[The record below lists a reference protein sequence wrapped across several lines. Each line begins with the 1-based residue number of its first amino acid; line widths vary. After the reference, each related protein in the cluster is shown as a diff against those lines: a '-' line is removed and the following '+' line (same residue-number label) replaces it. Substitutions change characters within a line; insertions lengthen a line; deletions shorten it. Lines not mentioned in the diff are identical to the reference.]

1 MADNKIVFDLA
12 INTADTANSLKEV
25 RKAIKDLKDIQL
37 EFGEGTDEYRKA
49 SVKIGELKDRLND
62 ANDTA
67 RVLSGNLAENVT
79 GAFSRVATAGIGA
92 FQAVEGAQAVF
103 GVENEDLQKQMVKLQ
118 GLMNLSS
125 GIKEFANIGQAAKDF
140 KTVLVSL
147 IPTLGAQT
155 VATEGATVAQ
165 VGLNTAMLANP
176 IGAVVAAVTLL
187 VGALVLF
194 GNTSDDTTK
203 KLNELKEGEL
213 KYKDSVRETNL
224 AIDRRLKTLKDN
236 LELSKLEGKDR
247 ELRAIDIQKENALL
261 DLNNQKQKDL
271 GLTLIELRRLNLEYL
286 KAIDDGADSEVIK
299 NILRQREAALK
310 AGTQVIVNQKK
321 AERVIVEQAEQDK
334 LKIEKEYSKKSI
346 DNAKETSGEKNEIK
360 KDEVKSIFDE
370 LYAEEEATKNYY
382 DKVETFAKE
391 HGLTI
396 QQVEQEIV
404 DIRKSGDAETLSD
417 SLKVYGERLTRQN
430 EYAKTSAD
438 LEKEAAEEMEAW
450 ALGVAGK
457 EVEISKVTEQ
467 QKIDAVQN
475 GLSTIAN
482 LAQAFAGQSA
492 KQQEKAFKIQKAANI
507 ASAIIDTYQSATAAY
522 KSLAGVPIVGPA
534 LGGFAAAAAVAAG
547 LANIRRIQQQ
557 QFNAAGGGGG
567 SANFGG
573 GTPTGPSPTSAPVQT
588 TVSPGQ
594 FLQFGEFK
602 PGELTD
608 RRVYVVES
616 DITGIQR
623 KVQVIEDRSKF

>member
-67 RVLSGNLAENVT
+67 RVLSGNLAENIT

-103 GVENEDLQKQMVKLQ
+103 GVENEDLQRQMVKLQ

-224 AIDRRLKTLKDN
+224 TLDRRLKTLKDN
-236 LELSKLEGKDR
+236 LELAGLEGKDR
-247 ELRAIDIQKENALL
+247 ELRAIDIQKENQLL

-271 GLTLIELRRLNLEYL
+271 GSTIIQLRKLNLEYL
-286 KAIDDGADSEVIK
+286 KAIDEGRDSEYIK
-299 NILRQREAALK
+299 NILEQREAALK
-310 AGTQVIVNQKK
+310 AGTQVIIKEKQ
-321 AERVIVEQAEQDK
+321 AERLIVEQAEKDK
-334 LKIEKEYSKKSI
+334 LKIEKEYSQKSI
-346 DNAKETSGEKNEIK
+346 DNAKKTSDEKNKIK

-370 LYAEEEATKNYY
+370 LYAEEETTKNYY
-382 DKVETFAKE
+382 DKVETFAKQ

-404 DIRKSGDAETLSD
+404 DIRKSGDAETLND

-450 ALGVAGK
+450 ALGFAEK

-482 LAQAFAGQSA
+482 LAQAFAGKSA

-534 LGGFAAAAAVAAG
+534 LGGLAAAAAVAAG

-567 SANFGG
+567 ADLNAGAS
-573 GTPTGPSPTSAPVQT
+573 TGPSPTSAPVQT
-588 TVSPGQ
+588 TVSSGQ

-616 DITGIQR
+616 DITGVQR
-623 KVQVIEDRSKF
+623 KIQVIEDRSKF